1 MRVNHSEQ
9 ESDRETKLS
18 LVAQLKSRVC
28 SRTPETKYCCDM
40 TEEAEETEETTTIS
54 PAEQIP
60 QNGTF
65 LPRY

>member
-40 TEEAEETEETTTIS
+40 TEETEETTTIS

-60 QNGTF
+60 QDGTF